1 LNSEP
6 NNLAEAEAQS
16 HARAESLIARERVE
30 GISSAEQEWLAA
42 HLRECAQC
50 SASADA
56 MQEAL
61 RSFAAQHLPLPR
73 GLAARTQ
80 FRVRL
85 RAQEMR
91 STRQPRWRLVYMM
104 CGASWIAGAATAPYV
119 WRGLE
124 WIGHRAGLPDLVW
137 KMSFGVWWAL
147 PAIIA
152 AAILFAESAGTSGS
166 RSRVDLNENF

>member
-1 LNSEP
+1 MNSQLNNTNE
-6 NNLAEAEAQS
+6 S
-16 HARAESLIARERVE
+16 HARAVALIAKERVE
-30 GISSAEQEWLAA
+30 GISQTEQEWLAT

-50 SASADA
+50 TASAETT
-56 MQEAL
+56 QQAL
-61 RSFAAQHLPLPR
+61 RSLLALPVSAPR

-91 STRQPRWRLVYMM
+91 SVRQPRWRLVYMM
-104 CGASWIAGAATAPYV
+104 CGASWVAGAATAPYI

-124 WIGHRAGLPDLVW
+124 WLGHRAGVPDLVW
-137 KMSFGVWWAL
+137 KMGFGVWWAL

-152 AAILFAESAGTSGS
+152 AAILFAESAGTQT
-166 RSRVDLNENF
+166 SRVDLNENL

>member
-1 LNSEP
+1 MNAET
-6 NNLAEAEAQS
+6 NNMEQA
-16 HARAESLIARERVE
+16 HARAESLIAKERVE
-30 GISSAEQEWLAA
+30 GISSAEQEWLVA

-50 SASADA
+50 TASAEA
-56 MQEAL
+56 TQAAL
-61 RSFAAQHLPLPR
+61 RSFITAHFPVPR

-91 STRQPRWRLVYMM
+91 SSRQPRWRLVYLM
-104 CGASWIAGAATAPYV
+104 CGASWVAGAATAPYV

-124 WIGHRAGLPDLVW
+124 WVGHCAGLPDLVW
-137 KMSFGVWWAL
+137 KMGFGVWWAL

-152 AAILFAESAGTSGS
+152 AAILFAESAGTSAS
-166 RSRVDLNENF
+166 RFDLNKNI